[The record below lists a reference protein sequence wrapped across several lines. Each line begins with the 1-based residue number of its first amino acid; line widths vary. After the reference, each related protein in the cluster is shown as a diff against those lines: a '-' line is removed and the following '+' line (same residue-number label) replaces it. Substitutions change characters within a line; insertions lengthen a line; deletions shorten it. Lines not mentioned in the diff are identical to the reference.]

1 MTCCRCRKWRR
12 FTVTNSPKHAAIRHR
27 IEKIGIIPSI
37 RTPSEASARFA
48 AETVAAAGIHI
59 VEITLTVPDALR
71 VIADLRQHGPSD
83 LIVGAD
89 SSWDLDSARRA
100 VDAGAMFVTSP
111 GLDTRSILEFVIQ
124 EDIVVIPGAV
134 TPSELSTAWQ
144 AGADFVKVFPCHSMG
159 GPRYI
164 RSLRGPFP
172 SIPLI
177 ASGGVNQVNAGEFIT
192 SGAAAL
198 GIGTELI
205 PKEAVESRNGG
216 WIAELARR
224 FLGIVKQARASMDRP
239 GHA

>member
-1 MTCCRCRKWRR
+1 MSYPGAAWERAMRVQEILLKALSGEIHWFRAADIVGMQSPESATLAGAVRAVRAV
-12 FTVTNSPKHAAIRHR
+12 VTELRHR
-27 IEKIGIIPSI
+27 MP
-37 RTPSEASARFA
+37 
-48 AETVAAAGIHI
+48 
-59 VEITLTVPDALR
+59 
-71 VIADLRQHGPSD
+71 D

-89 SSWDLDSARRA
+89 SSWDLESARRA

-111 GLDTRSILEFVIQ
+111 GLDSRSILEFVIQ
-124 EDIVVIPGAV
+124 EDMVVIPGAL

-164 RSLRGPFP
+164 QSLRGPFP
-172 SIPLI
+172 AIPMI
-177 ASGGVNQVNAGEFIT
+177 ASGGVNQVNAGEFIA

-216 WIAELARR
+216 WIRELARR
-224 FLGIVKQARASMDRP
+224 FLLIVKDARAPIPRHEHSL
-239 GHA
+239 